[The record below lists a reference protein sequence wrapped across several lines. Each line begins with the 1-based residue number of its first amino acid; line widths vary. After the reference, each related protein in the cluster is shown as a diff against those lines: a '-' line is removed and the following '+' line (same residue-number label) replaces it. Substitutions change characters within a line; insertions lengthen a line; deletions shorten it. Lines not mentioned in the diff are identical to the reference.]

1 MLPSIRLVISA
12 IFAAVVLMIG
22 GFGLVATFQIATTS
36 TSVLPREI
44 PARDSVLANRPE
56 QNSTGA
62 QPINKVTVVDMP
74 NTIEGAAPPTTNS
87 APADRSHDDE
97 AAIGRPAIH
106 VGVERPVSLSS
117 PSGSEKAGLDQSSN
131 VNDRPGGAVAGVPV
145 VAFTEGASDI
155 ENGPIAAP
163 AATEQTAPSNERLLD
178 GNTPAED
185 NATGPSFAPS
195 ASDLR
200 TNASTTTPANP
211 ASTGGETTASP
222 SGSAREAAAVA
233 GATSA
238 SAETATA
245 AGSSPPAAAEMATA
259 ASSPSTEG
267 ETGTA
272 ARDPSS
278 AAVEAAVTPTVT
290 PAPETPKATATAKKE
305 RIPKGAK
312 PESRAKKV
320 KTHQAIAKK
329 AKTRP
334 VVHVRSRRV
343 RPATQTVA
351 QPQNPASPFGNFFGS
366 Q

>member
-44 PARDSVLANRPE
+44 PAPDSVLANRPE
-56 QNSTGA
+56 QNSTST
-62 QPINKVTVVDMP
+62 QPISKVAVVDMP
-74 NTIEGAAPPTTNS
+74 NTIKGAAPPTTNLAS
-87 APADRSHDDE
+87 ADRSHDDE
-97 AAIGRPAIH
+97 AAIGRPATR
-106 VGVERPVSLSS
+106 VGVERPVKLSS
-117 PSGSEKAGLDQSSN
+117 PGGSKKAGLDQSSN
-131 VNDRPGGAVAGVPV
+131 VNDRPGGAAAGVPV

-155 ENGPIAAP
+155 ENGPTTAA
-163 AATEQTAPSNERLLD
+163 AATEQPLD
-178 GNTPAED
+178 GNTPAEAPTIHVD
-185 NATGPSFAPS
+185 NAIAPSSASS

-211 ASTGGETTASP
+211 ASAGGETAASP
-222 SGSAREAAAVA
+222 SGGAREAAALA
-233 GATSA
+233 GATNASA
-238 SAETATA
+238 ETTAAAGSSRVAAAETATA
-245 AGSSPPAAAEMATA
+245 G
-259 ASSPSTEG
+259 SSPSTEG

-272 ARDPSS
+272 PRGPSA
-278 AAVEAAVTPTVT
+278 AAVEVAVTQTVA
-290 PAPETPKATATAKKE
+290 PAPESSKATVAAKRE
-305 RIPKGAK
+305 RTPKGAK
-312 PESRAKKV
+312 PEAGAKKV

-351 QPQNPASPFGNFFGS
+351 QPQNPANPFGNFFGS